1 MKNLKLV
8 CIPAFNEERTIG
20 DVIKKCHRYV
30 DKVIVC
36 DDGST
41 DDTAKIAQK
50 NGAQVIIHK
59 KNIGKGGAMRSLF
72 QIALKTDADVIVT
85 MDGDGQLLPEE
96 IPKLITPILENKAD
110 VVIGYRF
117 ENAREM
123 PSYRKMGNKIL
134 DKMTNLASDLAFRD
148 TQSGFRAYSRK
159 AVELIDFTTNG
170 FGADAEILVNLS
182 TKGLRISEEKITVI
196 YNTGGR
202 TSSINPVSHGTSVFF
217 NTLKYVSVKRPLTFY
232 GIPGMVLVIIGS
244 ILGYTFLDAYLHR
257 QGIFMGSLTAS
268 IILFLLGTVLCVT
281 SVILFSMAT
290 LIRDRK

>member
-1 MKNLKLV
+1 MKLV

-20 DVIKKCHRYV
+20 DVIKKCNMYV

-41 DDTAKIAQK
+41 DDTAKIAQE

-59 KNIGKGGAMRSLF
+59 KNTGKGGAMRSLF
-72 QIALKTDADVIVT
+72 QAALKTDADVIVT

-96 IPKLITPILENKAD
+96 IPKLITPILENKVD

-117 ENAREM
+117 ENALEM

-159 AVELIDFTTNG
+159 AVELIEFRTNG

-182 TKGLRISEEKITVI
+182 TKRLRISEEKISVI

-281 SVILFSMAT
+281 AVILFSMAT